1 MLLGFN
7 SFLSKHLD
15 EGLFLSFLDKFGW
28 LNIHEDDKQC
38 VDCGYFFRGINGL
51 IKYITGGS
59 GGISYD
65 ITKEDGNFAFA
76 VSQLGNVTIDAKSFA
91 IDGLDTLMKLT

>member
-1 MLLGFN
+1 MTRIITKSDIVLEKLIDDYNNDTLGESHKKSVTNNETLLEWDADFRILKDMLLGFN

-38 VDCGYFFRGINGL
+38 VD
-51 IKYITGGS
+51 
-59 GGISYD
+59 
-65 ITKEDGNFAFA
+65 
-76 VSQLGNVTIDAKSFA
+76 
-91 IDGLDTLMKLT
+91 